1 MYVYDILKNNILE
14 EVNTKMQNSSD
25 IKFANELF
33 QNYEQIMFKIAYNIL
48 KNNFEAE
55 DAVQDAFFG

>member
-1 MYVYDILKNNILE
+1 
-14 EVNTKMQNSSD
+14 MQNSSD